1 MKFNQSTQ
9 TQSIETFFWAAIL
22 TMLAVCNAVYFT
34 AWAAVVLQAA
44 SFGMGIMAGAA
55 LFVAYKIVKPM
66 VKTSL
71 KFGA

>member
-9 TQSIETFFWAAIL
+9 TQSVETFLWAAVL

-34 AWAAVVLQAA
+34 TWAAMVLQAA
-44 SFGMGIMAGAA
+44 SFGMGIAAGVA
-55 LFVAYKIVKPM
+55 LFIAYKIIKPL
-66 VKTSL
+66 VKTSV